1 MGYWTYYLA
10 FLVLAYLLQYPWLLG
25 GVVVLFVLRR
35 FVPDP
40 FVLLRTMGRIRGLRA
55 QVESNLANI
64 TARRDL
70 ARIYLERLRPRAALK
85 LLDEARKR
93 EPSNPEL
100 LYLTGLARHRI
111 GDHESALGPLVEA
124 VQGDGRL
131 RFGEPYMIAG
141 DSLTQ
146 LGRDEEAEDAYERYV
161 DSNSS
166 SIEGHLKLARTRR
179 RRGNRDG
186 AKRALQEA
194 LDTFGQLPSFRR
206 RQQLGWW
213 LRAQV
218 ARLYT

>member
-1 MGYWTYYLA
+1 
-10 FLVLAYLLQYPWLLG
+10 
-25 GVVVLFVLRR
+25 
-35 FVPDP
+35 
-40 FVLLRTMGRIRGLRA
+40 MGRIRGLRM
-55 QVESNLANI
+55 QVDSNPANI

-70 ARIYLERLRPRAALK
+70 ARIYLARLRPRAALK

-93 EPSNPEL
+93 EPANPEL
-100 LYLTGLARHRI
+100 LYLTGVARHRL

-124 VQGDGRL
+124 VQADARL
-131 RFGEPYMIAG
+131 HFGEPYLVAG
-141 DSLTQ
+141 DALTE
-146 LGRDEEAEDAYERYV
+146 LGRDEEAEDSYERYV

-179 RRGNRDG
+179 RRGDRDG
-186 AKRALQEA
+186 AKGALQEA

-213 LRAQV
+213 LRAQL

>member
-1 MGYWTYYLA
+1 MGYWAYYLA
-10 FLVLAYLLQYPWLLG
+10 FLVLAYALQYPWLLG
-25 GVVVLFVLRR
+25 GVLVFFVLRR

-55 QVESNLANI
+55 QVDSNAANI

-93 EPSNPEL
+93 EPANPEL
-100 LYLTGLARHRI
+100 LYLTGVARHRI

-124 VQGDGRL
+124 VQADGRL
-131 RFGEPYMIAG
+131 RFGEPYLVAG
-141 DSLTQ
+141 DALTE
-146 LGRDEEAEDAYERYV
+146 LGRHEEAEDSYERYV

-213 LRAQV
+213 LRAQL